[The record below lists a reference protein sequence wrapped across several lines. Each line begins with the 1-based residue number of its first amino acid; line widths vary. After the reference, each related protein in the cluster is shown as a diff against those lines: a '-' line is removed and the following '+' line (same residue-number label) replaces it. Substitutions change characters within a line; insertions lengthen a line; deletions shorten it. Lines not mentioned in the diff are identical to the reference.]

1 MKAGGEVTGVDPSEG
16 LIAVARNHA
25 NSVDGTPPLYICD
38 TIENH
43 SSQFPDHYDAV
54 IASEVVE
61 HVPNKQT
68 FLTACVAALKVIFL
82 SVLLCTIQ

>member
-16 LIAVARNHA
+16 LIAVAQNHFA
-25 NSVDGTPPLYICD
+25 QNSGDGTPPHYICD

-43 SSQFPDHYDAV
+43 STQFPAHYDAV

-68 FLTACVAALKVIFL
+68 FLTACVAALKVTR
-82 SVLLCTIQ
+82 SQ

>member
-1 MKAGGEVTGVDPSEG
+1 MQAGGEVTGVDPSEG
-16 LIAVARNHA
+16 LIAVAQKHFA
-25 NSVDGTPPLYICD
+25 QNSVDGTPPLYICD

-43 SSQFPDHYDAV
+43 SKQFLAHYDAV

-68 FLTACVAALKVIFL
+68 FLTACVAALKV
-82 SVLLCTIQ
+82 T